1 MFSSFKYKI
10 IQFAS
15 SKTLQVA
22 LLFLFV
28 FVITSLVEVI
38 TNFYEVKTPIVHGY
52 FMWIMLF
59 LFMCVI
65 LPAKESQLT
74 TTLPDNLETP
84 PLRSERQNREERVEV
99 GERAI
104 GEGREVGLGQG
115 NGVED
120 GRAVGLGQGGM
131 DEDDQAGS
139 GGGGSQQ
146 GGGQNTEGNNKGPMS
161 FFI

>member
-74 TTLPDNLETP
+74 TTLPGNLETP
-84 PLRSERQNREERVEV
+84 PLRSEGQT
-99 GERAI
+99 
-104 GEGREVGLGQG
+104 GEGMVVGQG
-115 NGVED
+115 NGAEQ
-120 GRAVGLGQGGM
+120 GIKVGLSQK
-131 DEDDQAGS
+131 DEDDEGVS
-139 GGGGSQQ
+139 GGGGGDEGMSHEHV
-146 GGGQNTEGNNKGPMS
+146 GGGQNPEGNNKGPMS

>member
-84 PLRSERQNREERVEV
+84 PLQSERQNREENVEV

-104 GEGREVGLGQG
+104 GERSAVGVGQG
-115 NGVED
+115 NGVE
-120 GRAVGLGQGGM
+120 GIAVGVGQE
-131 DEDDQAGS
+131 DEGDQVGS
-139 GGGGSQQ
+139 EGGGGQQ
-146 GGGQNTEGNNKGPMS
+146 GGGQNTERKNNGPMS

>member
-84 PLRSERQNREERVEV
+84 PLRSERQNVEGMAV
-99 GERAI
+99 
-104 GEGREVGLGQG
+104 GQG
-115 NGVED
+115 NGVEG
-120 GRAVGLGQGGM
+120 GREVGQGGVEGIAVGLGQGGM
-131 DEDDQAGS
+131 DEDDEAGS
-139 GGGGSQQ
+139 GGGGNQQ

>member
-1 MFSSFKYKI
+1 MLSSFKYKI

-74 TTLPDNLETP
+74 TTLPDNSETL
-84 PLRSERQNREERVEV
+84 PLQRERQNVE
-99 GERAI
+99 GM
-104 GEGREVGLGQG
+104 
-115 NGVED
+115 
-120 GRAVGLGQGGM
+120 AVGQE
-131 DEDDQAGS
+131 DEDDEGVS
-139 GGGGSQQ
+139 GGGGGGSQQ

>member
-74 TTLPDNLETP
+74 TTLPGNLETP
-84 PLRSERQNREERVEV
+84 PLRSEGQN
-99 GERAI
+99 
-104 GEGREVGLGQG
+104 GEGVVVGQG
-115 NGVED
+115 NGLRQ
-120 GRAVGLGQGGM
+120 GNGLSQEH
-131 DEDDQAGS
+131 EDDEAGS
-139 GGGGSQQ
+139 GGGGGQQ
-146 GGGQNTEGNNKGPMS
+146 GGGQNPEGNNKGPMS

>member
-84 PLRSERQNREERVEV
+84 PLRSERQNEE
-99 GERAI
+99 GIAI
-104 GEGREVGLGQG
+104 GERS
-115 NGVED
+115 
-120 GRAVGLGQGGM
+120 AVGVGQE
-131 DEDDQAGS
+131 DEDDEGVS

-146 GGGQNTEGNNKGPMS
+146 GRGQNTEGNNKGPMS